1 MAKSKSK
8 KTFEQ
13 AMARLEEIVAELES
27 GRLGLEESLKIYEE
41 GIELTKFCTTKLAD
55 AEKKIKMLV
64 KTDDE
69 LELKDRDIDD
79 FRDNSK
85 S

>member
-1 MAKSKSK
+1 MSK

-27 GRLGLEESLKIYEE
+27 GSLGLEESLKIYEE
-41 GIELTKFCTTKLAD
+41 GIELTRFCTAQLEE
-55 AEKKIKMLV
+55 AEKKITALV
-64 KTDDE
+64 KVDN
-69 LELKDRDIDD
+69 ELKLQDYDIDD
-79 FRDNSK
+79 FRDNSE

>member
-1 MAKSKSK
+1 MSKSK

-41 GIELTKFCTTKLAD
+41 GIELTQLCTTKLED
-55 AEKKIKMLV
+55 AEKKIKMIV
-64 KTDDE
+64 KNE
-69 LELKDRDIDD
+69 GNGLELKDYELDD

>member
-1 MAKSKSK
+1 MSK

-13 AMARLEEIVAELES
+13 AMARLEEIVAELER
-27 GRLGLEESLKIYEE
+27 GHLGLEESLKIYEE
-41 GIELTKFCTTKLAD
+41 GIELTRFCTTKLED
-55 AEKKIKMLV
+55 AEKKIKALIKV
-64 KTDDE
+64 DNDLK
-69 LELKDRDIDD
+69 LKDYEIDD